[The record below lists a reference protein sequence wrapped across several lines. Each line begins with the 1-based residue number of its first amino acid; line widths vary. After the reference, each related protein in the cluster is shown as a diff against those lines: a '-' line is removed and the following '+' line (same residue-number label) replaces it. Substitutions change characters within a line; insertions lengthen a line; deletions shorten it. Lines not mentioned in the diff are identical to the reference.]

1 VVGLC
6 YRVVGQFLSSFLK
19 RRVRIFSSSSL
30 VLLDGCDVSHIMFFC
45 NLILNLALGLLGCA
59 FDMHL
64 FAAHLAPHWI
74 YPVVFI
80 LPLMRKFIMVV
91 LPF

>member
-1 VVGLC
+1 
-6 YRVVGQFLSSFLK
+6 
-19 RRVRIFSSSSL
+19 
-30 VLLDGCDVSHIMFFC
+30 
-45 NLILNLALGLLGCA
+45 LNLALGLLGCA